1 MQEFKDSTQY
11 KNYIGKL
18 LTGLDINKDS
28 YERMFAKV
36 FADIF
41 EKEKLF
47 PCILL
52 LFQTSVSKRIVREL
66 KNIKKQDRTLFLP
79 LFEDYQK
86 LNNELSEVI
95 SRIKKECGEI
105 FKNCKDLAKCKID
118 FSKYPVLS
126 RITERDELIA
136 FKPDLVTSPAFLEFF
151 EKNID
156 KFGLYFL
163 FNLKKEL
170 MFVGKSL
177 NLGEKIIDSIWEKSI
192 DGYVAVAYTRTKS
205 DIHVYEPYYILKEK
219 PLLNTEILEPDE
231 ITVELKPLK
240 KSELV
245 KIYENN

>member
-18 LTGLDINKDS
+18 LAGLDINKDS
-28 YERMFAKV
+28 FERMFAKV
-36 FADIF
+36 FSDIY
-41 EKEKLF
+41 EKEKQF
-47 PCILL
+47 PCNL
-52 LFQTSVSKRIVREL
+52 LFFQTIISNRIISEL
-66 KNIKKQDRTLFLP
+66 KSIKKKDRTLFLP

-95 SRIKKECGEI
+95 GRIKKDCGEVL
-105 FKNCKDLAKCKID
+105 KNCRDLSKCKID

-163 FNLKKEL
+163 YNLKKEL
-170 MFVGKSL
+170 LFVGKSL
-177 NLGEKIIDSIWEKSI
+177 NLGEKIIDSIWEKSV
-192 DGYVAVAYTRTKS
+192 DGFVAIAYTKTKS
-205 DIHVYEPYYILKEK
+205 DIHIYEPYYILKDK
-219 PLLNTEILEPDE
+219 PLLNTEIMEPDE
-231 ITVELKPLK
+231 LTIELKPLK
-240 KSELV
+240 IGELV